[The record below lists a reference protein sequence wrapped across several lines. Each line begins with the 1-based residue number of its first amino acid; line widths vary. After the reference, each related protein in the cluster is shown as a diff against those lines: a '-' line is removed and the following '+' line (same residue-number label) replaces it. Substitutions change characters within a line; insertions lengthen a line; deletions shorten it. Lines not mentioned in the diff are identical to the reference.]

1 MKLRSYD
8 AKMVDGVTTGFF
20 AVEATDDELAAL
32 LVHVATDGKHE
43 HRFTIQ
49 AQMPVMGGDRV
60 AAEFKAQ
67 LEATRAEQHPVPV
80 ATEPSTPAVVI
91 AEQPAA
97 ERPKRTRAPRAAAAP
112 EPVAASPVAVTN
124 PHLVTPL
131 TVAPLGS
138 PSPLIDGNGAPVQ
151 VKVANAGEIVMGDP
165 PRVVATQTQ
174 VQPEPAVAKPA
185 APTNGTIPK
194 EVMEAPRHREVA
206 QYLKDTLGWDRQ
218 TIVDW
223 CVKHQAAVPALARL
237 PAEDLVDR
245 IDRTCNILLMK

>member
-20 AVEATDDELAAL
+20 AVEATDAELAAL

-43 HRFTIQ
+43 HRFTVQ
-49 AQMPVMGGDRV
+49 QRMPVMDGDRV
-60 AAEFKAQ
+60 AADFKAQ
-67 LEATRAEQHPVPV
+67 MEATQAGQHAGPIAP
-80 ATEPSTPAVVI
+80 EPSTPVVI
-91 AEQPAA
+91 AESPAA
-97 ERPKRTRAPRAAAAP
+97 ERPKRTRAAAAP
-112 EPVAASPVAVTN
+112 EPVAPVTTTTTTN
-124 PHLVTPL
+124 SHLVTPL

-165 PRVVATQTQ
+165 PRVVAMQTQ
-174 VQPEPAVAKPA
+174 VQPEPGVTVNG